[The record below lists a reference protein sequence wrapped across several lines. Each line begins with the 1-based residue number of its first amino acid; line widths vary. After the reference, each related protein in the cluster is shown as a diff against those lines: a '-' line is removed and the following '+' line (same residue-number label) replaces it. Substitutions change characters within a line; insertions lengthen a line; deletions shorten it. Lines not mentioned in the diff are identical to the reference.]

1 MRPILTPRSQSRWT
15 SGEARIEW
23 QGGVEAGG
31 RAGCRAPAL
40 IKPVRAGALSV
51 LGMSTGVASR
61 APARV
66 LPAVAWVCGAGV
78 VLAQIVYS
86 MTAPGDRLPTTVLSV
101 ALFCVASTLDAA
113 SRCGWRTAGAL
124 VAVAG
129 GGGLVAEAVGVRTG
143 FPFGDYDYTG
153 TLGAEVLGVPVLVPM
168 AWIMMAWPA
177 VLVGRALGKGW
188 AVVPLAAWALAS
200 WDVFLDPQMVDAGH
214 WAWAHPAPGLPG
226 VDGIP
231 LTNFAGWLLVAALIT
246 GVLHAYLGPRT
257 YRETDK
263 AGATGKRGGPGKAG
277 ETDLRAGPA
286 PVLYLWTYGSSV
298 WAHAA
303 FFGRP
308 WVSVVAGLLMGLV
321 AVPFAVTLWRAHR

>member
-1 MRPILTPRSQSRWT
+1 M
-15 SGEARIEW
+15 
-23 QGGVEAGG
+23 
-31 RAGCRAPAL
+31 
-40 IKPVRAGALSV
+40 
-51 LGMSTGVASR
+51 
-61 APARV
+61 
-66 LPAVAWVCGAGV
+66 AWVCGAGV

-86 MTAPGDRLPTTVLSV
+86 MADPADRLPTTVLSV
-101 ALFCVASTLDAA
+101 VLFCVASTLDAA
-113 SRCGWRTAGAL
+113 ARRGWRAAGAL

-129 GGGLVAEAVGVRTG
+129 GGGLLAEAVGVRTG

-168 AWIMMAWPA
+168 AWVMMAWPA
-177 VLVGRALGKGW
+177 VLVGRALGRGW

-231 LTNFAGWLLVAALIT
+231 LTNFAGWLLVAVLIT
-246 GVLHAYLGPRT
+246 GALHARLGPRAD
-257 YRETDK
+257 R
-263 AGATGKRGGPGKAG
+263 

-308 WVSVVAGLLMGLV
+308 WVSLVAGLLMGAV
-321 AVPFAVTLWRAHR
+321 AVPFAVALWRAHR

>member
-1 MRPILTPRSQSRWT
+1 
-15 SGEARIEW
+15 
-23 QGGVEAGG
+23 
-31 RAGCRAPAL
+31 
-40 IKPVRAGALSV
+40 
-51 LGMSTGVASR
+51 MSTGVASR

-101 ALFCVASTLDAA
+101 VLFCVASTLDAA

-177 VLVGRALGKGW
+177 VLVGRALGRGW

-246 GVLHAYLGPRT
+246 GVLHAHLGPRT
-257 YRETDK
+257 YRGTTDE
-263 AGATGKRGGPGKAG
+263 AGAAGKTGGIGATGGTGKTGGIGKTGGSGRTGWMGKRGGAGGAG

-321 AVPFAVTLWRAHR
+321 AVPFAVALWRAHR